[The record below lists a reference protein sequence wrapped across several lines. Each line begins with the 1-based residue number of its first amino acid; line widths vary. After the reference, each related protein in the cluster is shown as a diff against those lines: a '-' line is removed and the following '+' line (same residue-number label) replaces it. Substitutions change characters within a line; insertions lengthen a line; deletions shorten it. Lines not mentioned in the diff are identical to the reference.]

1 MLDITD
7 FQACFNNIRI
17 VLVNTSHPGNI
28 GATARAMKNM
38 GLSHLTLVD
47 PEQFP
52 SPVATGRAVNAADV
66 LERAQ
71 VTKTLEEALQGCGL
85 VIGASARVRRIPW
98 PLMST
103 VETAVKVAD
112 ESLQN
117 QVALVFGREDSGLNN
132 EELQLCHFHV
142 HIAADEKYSSLNLA
156 AAVMVISYELRME
169 LLRRQREGAPVPV
182 PDPDAIV
189 EGVDWDV
196 PKATG
201 QQLENFYV
209 HLEQAMIDLNFHD
222 PENPRLLMMRMRRLF
237 GRIRPDQMEIS
248 ILRGLLSHVDMLNER
263 ATRNITVEQQR
274 QERRAAKKGADESE

>member
-1 MLDITD
+1 LSNIEN
-7 FQACFNNIRI
+7 QQNCFNNIRI

-52 SPVATGRAVNAADV
+52 SPVASGRAVAAV
-66 LERAQ
+66 VILERAK
-71 VTKTLEEALQGCGL
+71 VVATLEEAVSDCGL

-98 PLMST
+98 PLMSP

-112 ESLQN
+112 ESRLN
-117 QVALVFGREDSGLNN
+117 QVALVFGREDSGLTN

-142 HIAADEKYSSLNLA
+142 HIAADENYSSLNLA
-156 AAVMVISYELRME
+156 AAVMVICYEVRME
-169 LLRRQREGAPVPV
+169 LLRRASLTAPAPVQN
-182 PDPDAIV
+182 DETIV

-201 QQLENFYV
+201 QQLENFYT
-209 HLEQAMIDLNFHD
+209 HLEQTLVDLYFHD

-248 ILRGLLSHVDMLNER
+248 ILRGLLSHVDMLQER
-263 ATRNITVEQQR
+263 AARNISVEQQR
-274 QERRAAKKGADESE
+274 QERRAAKKDSYGEL